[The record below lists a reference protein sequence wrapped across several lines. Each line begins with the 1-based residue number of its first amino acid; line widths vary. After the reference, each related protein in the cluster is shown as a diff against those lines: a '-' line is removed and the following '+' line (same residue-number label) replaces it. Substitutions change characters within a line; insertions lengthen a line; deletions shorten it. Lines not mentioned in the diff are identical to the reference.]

1 MSLKTKQNLSIN
13 NKLAMTEQIQLA
25 IKLLQLN
32 SIDLQKE
39 IEDKIL
45 ENPFLENENSSEHI
59 EVSSEAPVMSSNY
72 MSGNDDSGQDAY
84 EQLPSSHQS
93 LHEYLMWQINMSSMS
108 QEDQFIAYNIIDYIN
123 DDGFL
128 TESVQDLFILL
139 KKNIETTFQEIFAV
153 LHKIQHLDPIG
164 VGATSL
170 KNCLL
175 IQLDH
180 FHRTHEYFNSAK
192 NMINNLEDDIKPSMI
207 SFDAFVSAFQKNNE
221 AKDLV
226 KSLNPKPGNLIS
238 GSLHQEHI
246 TPDIIVTKRDTKWMV
261 ELNPSIN
268 PKIRINKAYK
278 ELMESIT
285 NKADQEYVK
294 TNLRDANFFLKALN
308 NRNLTILK
316 TARVIFQKQSE
327 FLNQGDIAMKPLS
340 LKNIALEIGMHE
352 STISRCTNNK
362 YVQTPRGVY
371 EMKYFFSSEISTDH
385 GKMISSTAIKS
396 MITKIISKEDKK
408 QPLSDSDISKS
419 FKDNGIKVARRTI
432 AKYRETL
439 SIPTSKYRKIK

>member
-13 NKLAMTEQIQLA
+13 NKLAMTQQIQLA

-45 ENPFLENENSSEHI
+45 ENPFLENENSSEHT
-59 EVSSEAPVMSSNY
+59 EVSSDIPVMSSNY
-72 MSGNDDSGQDAY
+72 NITTDQNAQDAY
-84 EQLPSSHQS
+84 EQLPTSHQS
-93 LHEYLMWQINMSSMS
+93 LHEYLMWQINLSSMS
-108 QEDQFIAYNIIDYIN
+108 EQDQFIAYNIIDYIN

-128 TESVQDLFILL
+128 TESIEDLFVLL
-139 KKNIETTFQEIFAV
+139 KKDIETTFQEIFAV

-170 KNCLL
+170 KDSLM
-175 IQLDH
+175 IQLEH
-180 FHRTHEYFNSAK
+180 FHKENKYFDSAK
-192 NMINNLEDDIKPSMI
+192 NMIDKLEDDIKPSMI
-207 SFDAFVSAFQKNNE
+207 SYDSFISEFEKNNE
-221 AKDLV
+221 AKDIV
-226 KSLNPKPGNLIS
+226 KSLNPKPGNIIS

-246 TPDIIVTKRDTKWMV
+246 TPDIIVVKKDAKWIV

-268 PKIRINKAYK
+268 PKIRINKAYQ
-278 ELMESIT
+278 EIMESIK
-285 NKADQEYVK
+285 NKDDQEYVK
-294 TNLRDANFFLKALN
+294 TNLQNAKFFLKALN

-316 TARVIFQKQSE
+316 TAKLIFQKQKD
-327 FLNQGDIAMKPLS
+327 FLNQGEIAMKPLS
-340 LKNIALEIGMHE
+340 LKDIAMEIKMHE

-385 GKMISSTAIKS
+385 GKMLSSTAIKS
-396 MITKIISKEDKK
+396 MISKIILNEDKK
-408 QPLSDSDISKS
+408 QPLSDQDISKS
-419 FKDNGIKVARRTI
+419 FNDNGIKVARRTI
-432 AKYRETL
+432 AKYRENL

>member
-1 MSLKTKQNLSIN
+1 MSLKTKQSLSIN
-13 NKLAMTEQIQLA
+13 NKLAMTQQIQLA

-45 ENPFLENENSSEHI
+45 ENPFLENENSSEHT
-59 EVSSEAPVMSSNY
+59 EVSSEVPVMSSNY
-72 MSGNDDSGQDAY
+72 TTSADENSQDAY

-93 LHEYLMWQINMSSMS
+93 LHEYLMWQINLSSMS
-108 QEDQFIAYNIIDYIN
+108 AQDQFIAYNIIDYIN

-128 TESVQDLFILL
+128 TETIEDLFVLL
-139 KKNIETTFQEIFAV
+139 KKDIETTFQEIFAV

-170 KNCLL
+170 KDSLL
-175 IQLDH
+175 IQLSY
-180 FHRTHEYFNSAK
+180 FHKENKYFDIAR
-192 NMINNLEDDIKPSMI
+192 NMIEKLEDDIKPSMI
-207 SFDAFVSAFQKNNE
+207 SYDSFISEFKKNDE
-221 AKDLV
+221 AKDIV
-226 KSLNPKPGNLIS
+226 KSLNPKPGNIIS
-238 GSLHQEHI
+238 DSLHQEHI
-246 TPDIIVTKRDTKWMV
+246 TPDIIVVKKDAKWIV

-278 ELMESIT
+278 EIMESIK
-285 NKADQEYVK
+285 NKDDQEYVK
-294 TNLRDANFFLKALN
+294 TNLQDAKFFLKALN

-316 TARVIFQKQSE
+316 TAKLIFQKQKE
-327 FLNQGDIAMKPLS
+327 FLDQGEIAMKPLS
-340 LKNIALEIGMHE
+340 LKDIAIEIKMHE

-385 GKMISSTAIKS
+385 GKMLSSTAIKS
-396 MITKIISKEDKK
+396 MISKIILNEDKK
-408 QPLSDSDISKS
+408 QPLSDQDISKS
-419 FKDNGIKVARRTI
+419 FNDNGIKVARRTI
-432 AKYRETL
+432 AKYRENL

>member
-1 MSLKTKQNLSIN
+1 MSLKTKQSLSIN
-13 NKLAMTEQIQLA
+13 NKLAMTQQIQLA

-39 IEDKIL
+39 IEEKIL
-45 ENPFLENENSSEHI
+45 ENPFLENENSSAHT
-59 EVSSEAPVMSSNY
+59 EVSSEVPVMSSNY
-72 MSGNDDSGQDAY
+72 TMKSDEIGHDAY
-84 EQLPSSHQS
+84 EQLPASRQS
-93 LHEYLMWQINMSSMS
+93 LHEYLMWQISLSSMS
-108 QEDQFIAYNIIDYIN
+108 EQDQFIAYNIINYIN

-128 TESVQDLFILL
+128 TESPEDLFILL
-139 KKNIETTFQEIFAV
+139 KKNVETTFQEIFAV

-170 KNCLL
+170 KDCLL
-175 IQLDH
+175 IQLNH
-180 FHRTHEYFNSAK
+180 FHKTHKYFASAE
-192 NMINNLEDDIKPSMI
+192 NMINKLEDDIKPSMI
-207 SFDAFVSAFQKNNE
+207 SFDSFVSAFEKNDE
-221 AKDLV
+221 AKGIV
-226 KSLNPKPGNLIS
+226 KSLNPKPGNIIS
-238 GSLHQEHI
+238 ASLHQQHI
-246 TPDIIVTKRDTKWMV
+246 TPDIIVVKRGAYWVV
-261 ELNPSIN
+261 ELNPAIN

-294 TNLRDANFFLKALN
+294 TNLQDAKFFLKALN

-316 TARVIFQKQSE
+316 AAKIIFQKQAD
-327 FLNQGDIAMKPLS
+327 FLIQGDIAMKPLS
-340 LKNIALEIGMHE
+340 LKDIAIEIDMHE

-362 YVQTPRGVY
+362 YVQTPRGTY

-396 MITKIISKEDKK
+396 MISKIISNENKK
-408 QPLSDSDISKS
+408 QPLSDSDISKTFS
-419 FKDNGIKVARRTI
+419 DNGIKVARRTI

-439 SIPTSKYRKIK
+439 SIPTSKYRKLK

>member
-59 EVSSEAPVMSSNY
+59 EVSSEAPVMFSNY
-72 MSGNDDSGQDAY
+72 MSSNDDSGQDAY

>member
-13 NKLAMTEQIQLA
+13 NKLAMTQQIQLA

-45 ENPFLENENSSEHI
+45 ENPFLESENSSEHT
-59 EVSSEAPVMSSNY
+59 EVSSDVPVMSTNY
-72 MSGNDDSGQDAY
+72 SITADQNPQDAY

-93 LHEYLMWQINMSSMS
+93 LHEYLMWQINLSSMS
-108 QEDQFIAYNIIDYIN
+108 EKDQFIAYNIIDYIN

-128 TESVQDLFILL
+128 TESMEDLFILL
-139 KKNIETTFQEIFAV
+139 KKDIETTFQEIFAV

-170 KNCLL
+170 KDSLL
-175 IQLDH
+175 IQLEH
-180 FHRTHEYFNSAK
+180 FHKKNKNFDIAK
-192 NMINNLEDDIKPSMI
+192 NMIEKLEDDIKPSMI
-207 SFDAFVSAFQKNNE
+207 SYDSFISEFEKNDE
-221 AKDLV
+221 AKDIV
-226 KSLNPKPGNLIS
+226 KSLNPKPGNIIS
-238 GSLHQEHI
+238 DSLHQEHI
-246 TPDIIVTKRDTKWMV
+246 TPDIIVVKKDAKWIV

-278 ELMESIT
+278 EIMESIK
-285 NKADQEYVK
+285 NKDDQEYVK
-294 TNLRDANFFLKALN
+294 TNLQNAKFFLKALN
-308 NRNLTILK
+308 NRNLTILR
-316 TARVIFQKQSE
+316 TAKLVFQKQKD
-327 FLNQGDIAMKPLS
+327 FLNQGEIAMKPLS
-340 LKNIALEIGMHE
+340 LKDIAMEIKMHE

-371 EMKYFFSSEISTDH
+371 EMKYFFSSEISTNH
-385 GKMISSTAIKS
+385 GKMLSSTAIKS
-396 MITKIISKEDKK
+396 MISKIILNEDKK
-408 QPLSDSDISKS
+408 QPLSDQDISKS
-419 FKDNGIKVARRTI
+419 FNDNGIKVARRTV
-432 AKYRETL
+432 AKYRENL

>member
-1 MSLKTKQNLSIN
+1 MSLKTKQSLSIN
-13 NKLAMTEQIQLA
+13 NKLAMTQQIQLA

-45 ENPFLENENSSEHI
+45 ENPFLENENSSEHT
-59 EVSSEAPVMSSNY
+59 EVSSEVPVMSSNY
-72 MSGNDDSGQDAY
+72 TTSADENGQDAY

-93 LHEYLMWQINMSSMS
+93 LHEYLMWQINLSSMS
-108 QEDQFIAYNIIDYIN
+108 AQDQFIAYNIIDYIN

-128 TESVQDLFILL
+128 TETIEDLFVLL
-139 KKNIETTFQEIFAV
+139 KKDIETTFQEIFAV

-170 KNCLL
+170 KDSLL
-175 IQLDH
+175 IQLSY
-180 FHRTHEYFNSAK
+180 FHKENKYFDIAR
-192 NMINNLEDDIKPSMI
+192 NMIEKLEDDIKPSMI
-207 SFDAFVSAFQKNNE
+207 SYDSFISEFKKNDE
-221 AKDLV
+221 AKDIV
-226 KSLNPKPGNLIS
+226 KSLNPKPGNIIS
-238 GSLHQEHI
+238 DSLHQEHI
-246 TPDIIVTKRDTKWMV
+246 TPDIIVVKKDAKWII

-278 ELMESIT
+278 EIMESIK
-285 NKADQEYVK
+285 NKDDQEYVK
-294 TNLRDANFFLKALN
+294 TNLQDAKFFLKALN

-316 TARVIFQKQSE
+316 TAKLIFQKQKE
-327 FLNQGDIAMKPLS
+327 FLDQGEIAMKPLS
-340 LKNIALEIGMHE
+340 LKDIAIEIKMHE

-385 GKMISSTAIKS
+385 GKMLSSTAIKS
-396 MITKIISKEDKK
+396 MISKIILNEDKK
-408 QPLSDSDISKS
+408 QPLSDQDISKS
-419 FKDNGIKVARRTI
+419 FNDNGIKVARRTI
-432 AKYRETL
+432 AKYRENL

>member
-1 MSLKTKQNLSIN
+1 MSLKTKQSLSIN
-13 NKLAMTEQIQLA
+13 NKLAMTQQIQLA

-45 ENPFLENENSSEHI
+45 ENPFLENENSSEHT
-59 EVSSEAPVMSSNY
+59 EVSSEVPVVSMSNQI
-72 MSGNDDSGQDAY
+72 NADDSNQDVY

-93 LHEYLMWQINMSSMS
+93 LHEYLMWQINLSSMS
-108 QEDQFIAYNIIDYIN
+108 KQDQFIAYNIIDYIN

-128 TESVQDLFILL
+128 TESVEDLFILL

-170 KNCLL
+170 KDCLL
-175 IQLDH
+175 IQLNH
-180 FHRTHEYFNSAK
+180 FHKDNKFFSIAK
-192 NMINNLEDDIKPSMI
+192 GMINKLEDDIKVSML
-207 SFDAFVSAFQKNNE
+207 SYDSFVSDFEKNHE
-221 AKDLV
+221 ARNIV
-226 KSLNPKPGNLIS
+226 KSLNPKPGNIIS
-238 GSLHQEHI
+238 DSLHQEHI
-246 TPDIIVTKRDTKWMV
+246 TPDIIVVKRDAKWVV

-268 PKIRINKAYK
+268 PRIRINKAYK
-278 ELMESIT
+278 ELMETIK
-285 NKADQEYVK
+285 NKDDKEYVK
-294 TNLRDANFFLKALN
+294 NNLQEAKFFLKALN
-308 NRNLTILK
+308 NRNITILK
-316 TARVIFQKQSE
+316 TAKLIFQKQVE
-327 FLNQGDIAMKPLS
+327 FLNQGDVAMKPLS
-340 LKNIALEIGMHE
+340 LKDIAQEIKMHE

-362 YVQTPRGVY
+362 YVQTPRGTY
-371 EMKYFFSSEISTDH
+371 EMKYFFSSEISTEH

-396 MITKIISKEDKK
+396 MISKIISNEDKK
-408 QPLSDSDISKS
+408 QPLSDSDISRS
-419 FKDNGIKVARRTI
+419 FNENGIKVARRTI